1 MRKRIVLISCVSKK
15 LSHRAKVKNLYVSTL
30 FKYNLKY
37 ANTLGTDSI
46 YVLSAKHG
54 LLSLDQEIE
63 PYEQTLNNM
72 HANDVKEWANKVIRQ
87 LTAVTLLEEDEFIFL
102 AGNKYRKYLLPH
114 IKNVQI
120 PLEGLRI
127 GKQLQRLKELTS

>member
-1 MRKRIVLISCVSKK
+1 
-15 LSHRAKVKNLYVSTL
+15 
-30 FKYNLKY
+30 
-37 ANTLGTDSI
+37 
-46 YVLSAKHG
+46 
-54 LLSLDQEIE
+54 
-63 PYEQTLNNM
+63 M